1 MLGRQRGTGCRDRAR
16 ESRTGGKADPVVDAP
31 SKALAPRLIALGVKI
46 DCFLASYFNVGP
58 APAQRLHAIWNQ
70 IVSEKNEIRTRPLL
84 KLRSRYIVL

>member
-31 SKALAPRLIALGVKI
+31 SKALATRLIALGVKI
-46 DCFLASYFNVGP
+46 DCFFASYFNVEP
-58 APAQRLHAIWNQ
+58 ASAQRRHAIWNQ
-70 IVSEKNEIRTRPLL
+70 SFPKNQIRTRPLL